1 MKKITTCKLQM
12 VVSQLIVKNV
22 SVQSSISS
30 TWLDP
35 KELRKLELLA
45 SKWQKGSVLIRDFMR
60 LVMSL
65 QL

>member
-45 SKWQKGSVLIRDFMR
+45 SKWQKGSV
-60 LVMSL
+60 
-65 QL
+65 